1 MYEVAESIE
10 ELKAKHPDAVIDDG
24 ETYYV
29 VFIAENVA
37 KLYRKPRDFDKIKEI
52 LAYGFFPS
60 NILRQ
65 LAVFKETK
73 AIEVVK
79 RYKNAKGLLL
89 EGPAGVGKTFACT
102 YAIAELLRVYKVN
115 NPLYISCIT
124 YRRSVWDR
132 YPDADCYL
140 IDDLN
145 ANIDSIE
152 LKLVEKIIYTA
163 WNEKKHLFITTNTP
177 FKSLQK
183 ILAEPIVSRI
193 FSLCQ
198 YARIDDIDYRLQA
211 LHEL

>member
-10 ELKAKHPDAVIDDG
+10 ELKAKHPDAEIDDG
-24 ETYYV
+24 EAFYV

-37 KLYRKPRDFDKIKEI
+37 RLYRKPRSYDKVKEI
-52 LAYGFFPS
+52 LAYGYFPN

-65 LAVFKETK
+65 LPLIKKTK
-73 AIEVVK
+73 AIGVVK
-79 RYKNAKGLLL
+79 RYKNAKGFLL

-102 YAIAELLRVYKVN
+102 YAIAELVRVYKVN

-163 WNEKKHLFITTNTP
+163 WNEKKYLFITTNTP

-211 LHEL
+211 LPEL

>member
-10 ELKAKHPDAVIDDG
+10 ELKAKYPEAEIDDG

-52 LAYGFFPS
+52 LAYGYFPR

-65 LAVFKETK
+65 LAVIRETK

-79 RYKNAKGLLL
+79 RYKNAKGLFL

-102 YAIAELLRVYKVN
+102 YAIAELVRVYKVN
-115 NPLYISCIT
+115 NPLYVSCIT
-124 YRRSVWDR
+124 YRKSVWDR

>member
-10 ELKAKHPDAVIDDG
+10 ELKAKHPEAEIDDG

-29 VFIAENVA
+29 VFIANVVR
-37 KLYRKPRDFDKIKEI
+37 LYRKPRDFDKVKEI
-52 LAYGFFPS
+52 LAYGYFPN
-60 NILRQ
+60 NILRR
-65 LAVFKETK
+65 LPLIKETK
-73 AIEVVK
+73 AIEVIR
-79 RYKNAKGLLL
+79 RYKNAKGFFL

-102 YAIAELLRVYKVN
+102 YAIAELVRVYKVN

-145 ANIDSIE
+145 ANIESIE

-163 WNEKKHLFITTNTP
+163 WNENKPLFITTNTP
-177 FKSLQK
+177 LRMLQK

-198 YARIDDIDYRLQA
+198 YARIDDIDYRLQD
-211 LHEL
+211 LHE

>member
-10 ELKAKHPDAVIDDG
+10 ELKAKHPEAEIDDG

-29 VFIAENVA
+29 VFIANVVR
-37 KLYRKPRDFDKIKEI
+37 LYRKPRDFDKVKEI
-52 LAYGFFPS
+52 LAYGYFPN
-60 NILRQ
+60 NILRR
-65 LAVFKETK
+65 LPLIKETK
-73 AIEVVK
+73 AIEVIR
-79 RYKNAKGLLL
+79 RYKNAKGFFL

-102 YAIAELLRVYKVN
+102 YAIAELVRVYKVN

-145 ANIDSIE
+145 ANIESIE

-163 WNEKKHLFITTNTP
+163 WNENKPLFITTNTP
-177 FKSLQK
+177 LRMLQK

-198 YARIDDIDYRLQA
+198 YARINDIDYRLQD
-211 LHEL
+211 LHE